1 MNCVIYV
8 RVSTEDQVKNFS
20 LDSQREICEEQA
32 ERLGYSVVKIFRE
45 EGESAK
51 TADRPELIKLLD
63 YCKKN
68 NKSIGSVLVYR
79 FDRVARN
86 TLDHLA
92 IKSKLAE
99 SGIKLESAS
108 EPTDDS
114 PSGRFLET
122 ILAGVAQLDN
132 EVRAEK
138 AKIGLYKRF
147 QAGLS
152 TKLPLGYI
160 NADVDGKRLQAP
172 DPKYYELVKKSWLL
186 MATGTK
192 SLTEMAK
199 EMNDMGLSV
208 YYNKKRKPITK
219 QYASKL
225 FNNKFY
231 AGYLTSKVYKE
242 EVKWTDTPMISEGM
256 FYKVQANLAGNNQCS
271 VWVKRNVVNAYFP
284 LKGIL
289 KCPKCGRK
297 LVAGNVKGRS
307 KKYPK
312 YWCPNSCIHSVDSKK
327 IEGMLKKMLSEIQ
340 PNQDLVNAFTAYLQ
354 EKYDATKNIFI
365 ERKKDADKKL
375 LEQKEFLT
383 LLVRGNMEGKYPDD
397 IFKVEKSKIENKMLA
412 YQVVSNDELCN
423 KYDIEITVNFVKA
436 LFKDLAKAYEVSEY
450 GQKRVL
456 IGSIYPSGLQFDGVK
471 ILNPVISPGFRSI
484 KDFSDNPVVV
494 SAGDRS

>member
-1 MNCVIYV
+1 MNCIIYV

-20 LDSQREICEEQA
+20 LDSQKEICEKHAQ
-32 ERLGYSVVKIFRE
+32 RLGYTVSKVFRE

-51 TADRPELIKLLD
+51 TANRPELIKLLE
-63 YCKKN
+63 YCRKN
-68 NKSIGSVLVYR
+68 NKNVHSVLVYR

-99 SGIKLESAS
+99 SGVKLESAS
-108 EPTDDS
+108 EPTDDT

-122 ILAGVAQLDN
+122 ILACVAQLDN

-152 TKLPLGYI
+152 TRPPLGYI
-160 NADVDGKRLQAP
+160 TADVDEKRIQVP
-172 DPKYYELVKKSWLL
+172 DPKYYDLVKKSWML

-208 YYNKKRKPITK
+208 NYDKKRKPISK

-231 AGYLTSKVYKE
+231 AGFLTSKIYKE
-242 EVKWTDTPMISEGM
+242 EIKGIHSPMISEEL
-256 FYKVQANLAGNNQCS
+256 FYRVQAILRGNAQ
-271 VWVKRNVVNAYFP
+271 VPTLIKHNVVNLYFP
-284 LKGIL
+284 LKGVL
-289 KCPKCGRK
+289 KCPTCGRR

-307 KKYPK
+307 RKYPK
-312 YWCPNSCIHSVDSKK
+312 YWCPNSCIHSVDAEE
-327 IEGMLKKMLSEIQ
+327 IEKMLKKMLGNIQ
-340 PNQDLVNAFTAYLQ
+340 PNQNLINAFTEYLQ
-354 EKYDATKNIFI
+354 EKYDVRRNLFI
-365 ERKKDADKKL
+365 QRKKDADKKL
-375 LEQKEFLT
+375 NEQKEYLT
-383 LLVRGNMEGKYPDD
+383 LLVRGNMEGKYPDE
-397 IFKVEKSKIENKMLA
+397 IFKAEKARIEDKILA
-412 YQVVSNDELCN
+412 YQIVSNDELAN
-423 KYDIEITVNFVKA
+423 KYDIDRTVNFIKA
-436 LFKDLAKAYEVSEY
+436 LFQDLPKAYEVSEY

-456 IGSIYPSGLQFDGVK
+456 IGSIYPSGLLFDGAK
-471 ILNPVISPGFRSI
+471 ILNPEIGSGFRAI
-484 KDFSDNPVVV
+484 KDFSADPVIL
-494 SAGDRS
+494 SARDRT